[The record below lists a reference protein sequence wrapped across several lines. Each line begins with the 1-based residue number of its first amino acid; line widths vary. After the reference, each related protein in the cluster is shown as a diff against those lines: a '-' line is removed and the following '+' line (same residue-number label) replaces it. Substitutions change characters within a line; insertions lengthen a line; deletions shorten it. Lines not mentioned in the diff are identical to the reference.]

1 MVTLRKQLEEAQKL
15 RDRAEK
21 AKVEA
26 EEEKV
31 KAEREKDE
39 AEQHDYD
46 VGVAETEDALRAEVP
61 AICRAYCTQTWEEAL
76 NRAGIDASFEQRRP
90 ENIFFPPAIRVP
102 NQKEAAP
109 HVIPPAEDAQLQN
122 PPPPSQQEW
131 AKEAEIQKGTSSDKV
146 AEALQLGAAFE
157 SFEKDLAST
166 TLLVGWAFKEK
177 DKKVPLK
184 AADKAP
190 KSKLQIKLKP

>member
-1 MVTLRKQLEEAQKL
+1 MLFRSV
-15 RDRAEK
+15 
-21 AKVEA
+21 
-26 EEEKV
+26 
-31 KAEREKDE
+31 
-39 AEQHDYD
+39 
-46 VGVAETEDALRAEVP
+46 
-61 AICRAYCTQTWEEAL
+61 
-76 NRAGIDASFEQRRP
+76 
-90 ENIFFPPAIRVP
+90 IRVP

-109 HVIPPAEDAQLQN
+109 HVIPPVEDAQLQN

-131 AKEAEIQKGTSSDKV
+131 AKEAEIQKGKSSDKV

-166 TLLVGWAFKEK
+166 TLLVGGASKEK
-177 DKKVPLK
+177 DKKVPPE